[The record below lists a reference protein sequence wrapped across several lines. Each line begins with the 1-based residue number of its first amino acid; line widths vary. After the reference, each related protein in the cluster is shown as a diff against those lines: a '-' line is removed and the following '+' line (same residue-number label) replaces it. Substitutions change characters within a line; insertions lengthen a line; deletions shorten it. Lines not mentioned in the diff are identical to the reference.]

1 MKLFS
6 CLRLNIT
13 FLQDFSRSTG
23 TSLLSDLVIDLPLP
37 HLLSI
42 SFPRYRLALR
52 FFLFLLN
59 FFESFPWLVA
69 KRCFVSEWPQGLS
82 TRLLWNEN
90 TPSALDVG
98 VKSLSHYLGENNWHA
113 SASGFFFIYFF
124 VLDFVLVSVSQGY
137 KGCTSEWHRG
147 TVPTSGH

>member
-1 MKLFS
+1 M
-6 CLRLNIT
+6 
-13 FLQDFSRSTG
+13 
-23 TSLLSDLVIDLPLP
+23 
-37 HLLSI
+37 
-42 SFPRYRLALR
+42 
-52 FFLFLLN
+52 
-59 FFESFPWLVA
+59 
-69 KRCFVSEWPQGLS
+69 SEWPQGLS

-113 SASGFFFIYFF
+113 SASGFFFIYIF

-137 KGCTSEWHRG
+137 KGSTSESHRG